1 MRTITV
7 DSLKV
12 LASIGILAHEL
23 TSKQPLLISMTVDM
37 SAAPVLPP
45 TDEVSHV
52 LDYRRLRDIGLREAQ
67 SAHINMLETLAG
79 RIATALLALPGVDGS
94 RVRVSKPNVFPD
106 CDGVAV
112 EVTARRPQDPLTT
125 QRPAPKLGEPS
136 VNRPS

>member
-7 DSLKV
+7 DALKV

-23 TSKQPLLISMTVDM
+23 TSKQPLLISMTVEM
-37 SAAPVLPP
+37 STAPALPP